1 MFLVKASFCLGHSSG
16 SSSQGSGSGGSD
28 EEEGEKKRSGE
39 EGKEEQSTG
48 SLCGAGGEGEAGSLA
63 ADGGNKA
70 PKPKTPQQRMK
81 NQYVIKTYLS
91 ILRLRFGFN
100 GKFGY

>member
-1 MFLVKASFCLGHSSG
+1 MSD

-28 EEEGEKKRSGE
+28 EEERKRSGE

-48 SLCGAGGEGEAGSLA
+48 SLHGAGGEGEAGSPA

-70 PKPKTPQQRMK
+70 PKPKTTQQQVK
-81 NQYVIKTYLS
+81 HQYVNNLFTSPGTKTC
-91 ILRLRFGFN
+91 F
-100 GKFGY
+100 